1 VSISRRSLLS
11 SATGLAL
18 SPKMLR
24 AQSSPTPPNIVFL
37 ISDDH
42 SWTDLG
48 CYGNSAARTPNLDK
62 LASQGTRFTQCF
74 VTSPQCSPN
83 RSAILTGQP
92 AHQTATSRLHAPMPE
107 EQSTFLEV
115 LRERGYHL
123 GAFRKVHQGKE
134 FDKRWDFYGDDK
146 APFAKFFDQ
155 RPKDKPFFLHVGFI
169 DPHRPY
175 PGKAFDPPTDP
186 AKVSVPHWLPD
197 TPEVRR
203 DLADY
208 LDEIARMDRES
219 GEVLRLLEER
229 GLAGNT
235 MVVFTGDNGM
245 PFPPRA
251 KGTLYEYGI
260 RVPLLVRWPQ
270 LWQSRMPSGFTPG
283 SVSDQLVS
291 HVDLPVTWIR
301 AAGASVPKRMRG
313 VDLLTGTRTE
323 IFSER
328 NWHDNFDLGRCIRT
342 SRHKLIYNGLPDKP
356 NRPIGDLAGSPS
368 WAAYQELAKAGK
380 LSPEHQAPL
389 SPTRPMLE
397 LYDLEKDPRELVN
410 LAERPESEALKEDLM
425 ARLSTWMDSTN
436 DFLPPPFRIFEGKR
450 RPTL

>member
-1 VSISRRSLLS
+1 MG
-11 SATGLAL
+11 GLAIAG
-18 SPKMLR
+18 SVQG
-24 AQSSPTPPNIVFL
+24 QSGRPPNIVFL

-48 CYGNSAARTPNLDK
+48 CYGNKAARTPNLDK
-62 LASQGTRFTQCF
+62 LATQGTRYTHCF

-83 RSAILTGQP
+83 RSAIFTGRP
-92 AHQTATSRLHAPMPE
+92 PHQTATSRLHAPMPDE
-107 EQSTFLEV
+107 EPTFLEA

-123 GAFRKVHQGKE
+123 GAFRKVHQGKS
-134 FDKRWDFYGDDK
+134 FDRRFDFVGSEKDS
-146 APFAKFFDQ
+146 FASFFEK

-186 AKVSVPHWLPD
+186 AKVEIPHWLPD
-197 TPEVRR
+197 TPEIRR

-219 GEVLRLLEER
+219 GEVLRLLEEQ
-229 GLAGNT
+229 GLADNT
-235 MVVFTGDNGM
+235 LVVFTGDNGM

-260 RVPLLVRWPQ
+260 RVPLIVRWPG
-270 LWQSRMPSGFTPG
+270 RVKAGA
-283 SVSDQLVS
+283 VEDKLVS

-301 AAGASVPKRMRG
+301 AAGGTAPSRMKG
-313 VDLLTGTRTE
+313 VDVLNGRREE

-328 NWHDNFDLGRCIRT
+328 NWHDNFDLCRCIRT
-342 SRHKLIYNGLPDKP
+342 SRYKLIYNGMPDKP
-356 NRPIGDLAGSPS
+356 NRPIGDLAGSPT
-368 WAAYQELAKAGK
+368 WASYQAMAKAGK
-380 LSPEHQAPL
+380 LSAAQQAQMA
-389 SPTRPMLE
+389 PTRPLLE
-397 LYDLEKDPRELVN
+397 LYDLDKDPREEVN
-410 LAERPESEALKEDLM
+410 LADKPEHAQVQEDLL

-436 DFLPPPFRIFEGKR
+436 DFLPPPFRMFEGKR